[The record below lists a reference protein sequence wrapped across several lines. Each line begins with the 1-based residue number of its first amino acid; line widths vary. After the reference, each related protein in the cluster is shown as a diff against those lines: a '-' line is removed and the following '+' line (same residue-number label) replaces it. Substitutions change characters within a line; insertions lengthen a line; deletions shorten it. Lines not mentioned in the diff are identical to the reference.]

1 MGSNVCDN
9 DSCGNCTNAFYSVN
23 GSTIMYGNVA
33 DNGYK
38 PVGASIKAGGN
49 VVYLGNRADK
59 ASFRNP
65 PPKPTTSN
73 QYKDFSFS
81 DYGYYSEGYGNW
93 NSIGYKTIYQ
103 GNWG

>member
-9 DSCGNCTNAFYSVN
+9 DSCGNCTNAFFSQNASNIIFGSNVDSGYRPN
-23 GSTIMYGNVA
+23 GAFKKNKGNVI
-33 DNGYK
+33 D
-38 PVGASIKAGGN
+38 
-49 VVYLGNRADK
+49 LGNRTAK

-65 PPKPTTSN
+65 PAKPATSN

-103 GNWG
+103 GDWG